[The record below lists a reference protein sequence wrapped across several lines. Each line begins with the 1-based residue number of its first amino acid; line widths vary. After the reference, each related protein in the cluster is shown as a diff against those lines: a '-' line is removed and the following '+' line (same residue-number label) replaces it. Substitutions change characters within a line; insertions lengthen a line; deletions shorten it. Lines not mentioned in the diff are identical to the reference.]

1 MKKVILISALFIAI
15 FGCIQTYAQGIP
27 IYPIPSFDINVNG
40 YADFRENRQ
49 SESLLQTEGKR
60 VINVEVNTPFGRG
73 DENCQARIWV
83 YSLDNTTVL
92 GPYMVE
98 SSEPLSVLIDGREWG
113 VLVATDDELIVS
125 VWIDSQDK

>member
-1 MKKVILISALFIAI
+1 MKKVIFFSILFIGLL
-15 FGCIQTYAQGIP
+15 GCIKNYAQGIP
-27 IYPIPSFDINVNG
+27 VYPIPSSDIYVNG
-40 YADFRENRQ
+40 IADFRESQ
-49 SESLLQTEGKR
+49 SDSPLQTEGKR
-60 VINVEVNTPFGRG
+60 VINVEIKTPLGRG
-73 DENCQARIWV
+73 DESSQARIWV
-83 YSLDNTTVL
+83 YCLDNTTVL